1 MSLSPEAAETVA
13 LQALAW
19 LVSNDELLPVFLGAT
34 GASESDLR
42 ARAGEAEVLGSVLE
56 FLTMNDAWVMA
67 FCDAGNMAY
76 EQPMLAA
83 QVLQGAGRT
92 HWT

>member
-42 ARAGEAEVLGSVLE
+42 ARAGEAEFLGSVLE

>member
-34 GASESDLR
+34 GASEGDLR
-42 ARAGEAEVLGSVLE
+42 ARAVEAEFLGSVLE
-56 FLTMNDAWVMA
+56 FLTLNDAWVMA
-67 FCDAGNMAY
+67 FCDAGNLAY

-83 QVLQGAGRT
+83 QVLQGPGRT